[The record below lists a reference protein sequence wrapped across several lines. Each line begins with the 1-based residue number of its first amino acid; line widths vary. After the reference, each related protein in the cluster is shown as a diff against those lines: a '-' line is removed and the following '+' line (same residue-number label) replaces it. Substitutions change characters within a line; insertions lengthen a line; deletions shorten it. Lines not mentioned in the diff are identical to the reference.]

1 MCKFL
6 LIILYIIM
14 SLAMFLL
21 VWRLCRSKDSNM
33 LVTLEYGE
41 KLLKPQNL
49 AARLCTA
56 SSL

>member
-21 VWRLCRSKDSNM
+21 VWKLCRSKDSNM

-41 KLLKPQNL
+41 NLLKQNL

-56 SSL
+56 SSP